1 MQDRERTLRSAR
13 HASRSGRVAAA
24 GLMVAAAAV
33 LASAAKAEPTLKI
46 GVLGVMSGPSAS
58 WGLVSKYSAEAG
70 AAMYNEKGGVEIGG
84 EKYKIEIVSVDDK
97 ADPKLAVTGAQRLIL
112 KEGIKYIIGPNV
124 DSTIASAEPVAEQN
138 GAMMVSYS
146 FTRSLF
152 SPPHHNTVLGIV
164 PGYQTGPVVYKYL
177 MDHQGLKTIS
187 FLVVNTAEGLKQRD
201 ESVAAAT
208 KLGLKVLAGD
218 SAYEVGATD
227 FFPIVSKV
235 VDQKPD
241 LIVLSGV
248 APADAPKLIKA
259 ARELGYKGLL
269 EAETAQDINILE
281 QGAGAAAEG
290 FLSLGGASTPEIRSA
305 YMDDFIKHYLAV
317 AGEWNDEAGTKAYA
331 LEMIVRTLQKTGKA
345 GIDDIEAF
353 KKAIPDFA
361 TPNPFLKD
369 QTTLRYV
376 GEAYFQQ
383 QRQIGLPMVINT
395 IKDGK
400 FQTLFIGAVE

>member
-1 MQDRERTLRSAR
+1 MLVQKRTLRS
-13 HASRSGRVAAA
+13 GRLLAAALIVTVAA
-24 GLMVAAAAV
+24 VAAQT
-33 LASAAKAEPTLKI
+33 ASAEPTLKI

-138 GAMMVSYS
+138 GAVMVSYS

-177 MDHQGLKTIS
+177 MEHQGLKTVS
-187 FLVVNTAEGLKQRD
+187 FLVVNTAEGLKQRE

-208 KLGLKVLAGD
+208 KLGLSVLPGD
-218 SAYEVGATD
+218 NAYEAGATD

-290 FLSLGGASTPEIRSA
+290 FISLGGASTPEIRSA

-345 GIDDIEAF
+345 GLDDVEAF
-353 KKAIPDFA
+353 KKAIADFS
-361 TPNPFLKD
+361 TPNPFLK
-369 QTTLRYV
+369 QETSLAYV
-376 GEAYFQQ
+376 GAGYFQRK
-383 QRQIGLPMVINT
+383 RQIGLPMVINT

>member
-1 MQDRERTLRSAR
+1 MKPSKGILNRRA
-13 HASRSGRVAAA
+13 AAA
-24 GLMVAAAAV
+24 GLFLSVWAAQAAY
-33 LASAAKAEPTLKI
+33 AEPVLKI

-70 AAMYNEKGGVEIGG
+70 AAMYNEKGGVEIDGV
-84 EKYKIEIVSVDDK
+84 KYKVEIVSIDDK

-112 KEGIKYIIGPNV
+112 NEGVKYIIGPNV

-138 GAMMVSYS
+138 GAMMFSYS

-152 SPPHHNTVLGIV
+152 SPPHENTVLGIV

-177 MDHQGLKTIS
+177 MDHQGLKTVS

-201 ESVAAAT
+201 ESVAAAE
-208 KLGLKVLAGD
+208 KLGLKVVTADAVYEAGA
-218 SAYEVGATD
+218 SD
-227 FFPIVSKV
+227 FFPVVSKA
-235 VDQKPD
+235 VDPKPD

-248 APADAPKLIKA
+248 APADAPKLIKT

-281 QGAGAAAEG
+281 QGAGKAADG
-290 FLSLGGASTPEIRSA
+290 FISLGGASTPEIRSA
-305 YMDDFIKHYLAV
+305 YMDDFIKHYLKI

-331 LEMIVRTLQKTGKA
+331 LEMILRTLQKTGKA
-345 GIDDIEAF
+345 GIGDIEPF
-353 KKAIPDFA
+353 KKALPDFV
-361 TPNPFLKD
+361 TPNPFLKAE
-369 QTTLRYV
+369 TPLRYV
-376 GEAYFQQ
+376 GQAYFQQ
-383 QRQIGLPMVINT
+383 KRQIGLPMVINT

-400 FQTLFIGAVE
+400 FETLFIGSVE

>member
-1 MQDRERTLRSAR
+1 MQNRERTVRG
-13 HASRSGRVAAA
+13 GRLAAA
-24 GLMVAAAAV
+24 GLIIATAAGLANAAE
-33 LASAAKAEPTLKI
+33 AQPTLKI

-124 DSTIASAEPVAEQN
+124 DSTIASAEPIAEQN
-138 GAMMVSYS
+138 GAMMFSYS

-177 MDHQGLKTIS
+177 MDHQNVKTIS

-201 ESVAAAT
+201 ESVAAAA
-208 KLGLKVLAGD
+208 KLGLKVAAGD
-218 SAYEVGATD
+218 SAYEAGATD

-235 VDQKPD
+235 VNQSPD

-269 EAETAQDINILE
+269 EAETAQDITILE

-290 FLSLGGASTPEIRSA
+290 FVSLGGASTPEIRSA
-305 YMDDFIKHYLAV
+305 YMEDFAKHYLAV

-331 LEMIVRTLQKTGKA
+331 LEMIVRTLQKTGKP
-345 GIDDIEAF
+345 GIDDVEVF

-369 QTTLRYV
+369 ETNLRYV
-376 GEAYFQQ
+376 GDAYFQQ
-383 QRQIGLPMVINT
+383 KRQIGLPMVINT

-400 FQTLFIGAVE
+400 FQTLFIGTVE